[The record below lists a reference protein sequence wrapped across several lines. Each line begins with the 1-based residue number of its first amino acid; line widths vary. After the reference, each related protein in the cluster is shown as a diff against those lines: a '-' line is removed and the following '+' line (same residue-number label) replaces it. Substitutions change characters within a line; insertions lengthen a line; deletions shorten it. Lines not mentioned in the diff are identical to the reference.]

1 MEALRLPERLRPVLS
16 RPLGRLLRGGVEE
29 VYASLKSLVQ
39 EVRPPR
45 LVAVGDV
52 VVEDSLR
59 HGLSLDLAVR
69 DFKTKRLPREPS
81 SMGGF
86 REVVRVR
93 NPAGHITAEA
103 RRQIARGLEEG
114 GGVLIEVEGEED
126 LLAIP
131 CVLHAPIGS
140 VVVYG
145 QPDEG
150 VVAIV
155 VSEGLKAFLES
166 LLDAFEKVNC
176 AGACLGEGAPNE

>member
-1 MEALRLPERLRPVLS
+1 MEALRLPDRLRSVLS
-16 RPLGRLLRGGVEE
+16 RPLGRLLRGRVEE
-29 VYASLKSLVQ
+29 VYASLRSLIQ
-39 EVRPPR
+39 ETSPPR

-69 DFKTKRLPREPS
+69 DLKTKRSPRGAPS
-81 SMGGF
+81 IGKF
-86 REVVRVR
+86 KEVVRVR
-93 NPAGHITAEA
+93 NPAGLITAEA
-103 RRQIARGLEEG
+103 CRQIARSLKEG

-140 VVVYG
+140 VVIYG

-155 VSEGLKAFLES
+155 VSEGLKAFFRS
-166 LLDAFEKVNC
+166 LLDAFEKVNY
-176 AGACLGEGAPNE
+176 AGACPGEGAPNE